1 MTTTGNRRQARPY
14 ARPRPPRDI
23 PHLLIPEKRRISHW
37 NDRHELRVNN
47 WIEPWDFASD
57 LDVGL
62 ISVPLSK
69 TSILPNGAYAA
80 PNAMRDAW
88 GIFTTFTPDYDV
100 DMSTMRVRELG
111 DVSVPILDLV
121 GGLANVQ
128 ESLQALMSQP
138 EGFFPLIIGGDHA
151 ITAPAVRA
159 YCGAHPDEQ
168 VGLIHFDAHNDV
180 RVMDHGPTNG
190 TPIRGILE
198 SGVKV
203 RGENLVQVGIH
214 GFMNAS
220 YYKRWVEGRGGT
232 IYTARAIRQE
242 GIEATIASALEI
254 AGNGTDAIYVTVD
267 IDVLEV
273 GYAPGTAAAT
283 ADGLS
288 PNDLLEA
295 LFVLGSD
302 PRVAAI
308 DFVELDPNRDVAEI
322 TTRTFGSA
330 ILTFLAGLFLRLND
344 GWRGYDPSP
353 IRDES

>member
-1 MTTTGNRRQARPY
+1 VTATGDRPEVE
-14 ARPRPPRDI
+14 AFVQPRPPRAI
-23 PHLLIPEKRRISHW
+23 PHLLLPEKRKISHW

-57 LDVGL
+57 LDVGV
-62 ISVPLSK
+62 ISVPFSK
-69 TSILPNGAYAA
+69 TSILPNSAYAA
-80 PNAMRDAW
+80 PNALRDAW
-88 GIFTTFTPDYDV
+88 AIFTTFTPDYDV
-100 DMSTMRVRELG
+100 DMSSLRVREVG
-111 DVSVPILDLV
+111 DVATPILDLV
-121 GGLANVQ
+121 GGLANIE
-128 ESLQALMSQP
+128 ESLASLMSQP
-138 EGFFPLIIGGDHA
+138 EAFFPVIIGGDHA

-159 YCGAHPDEQ
+159 YCAAHPEQQ

-198 SGVKV
+198 SGARV
-203 RGENLVQVGIH
+203 RGDNLVQVGIH

-220 YYKRWVEGRGGT
+220 YYKRWVEGHGGT
-232 IYTARAIRQE
+232 IYTAREIRHA
-242 GIEATIASALEI
+242 GIEATIATALEI
-254 AGNGTDAIYVTVD
+254 AGEGTDAIYVTVD

-288 PNDLLEA
+288 PTDLLEA
-295 LFVLGSD
+295 LFILGRD

-308 DFVELDPNRDVAEI
+308 DFVELDPTRDVAEI

-344 GWRGYDPSP
+344 GWRGYDPTP
-353 IRDES
+353 IRD

>member
-1 MTTTGNRRQARPY
+1 MADPSERLYTA
-14 ARPRPPRDI
+14 PRPPRDI
-23 PHLLIPEKRRISHW
+23 PHLLVPEKRKLSHW
-37 NDRHELRVNN
+37 NDRHEIRVNN
-47 WIEPWDFASD
+47 WIEVWDWASPIE
-57 LDVGL
+57 VG
-62 ISVPLSK
+62 IITVPLSK

-80 PNAMRDAW
+80 PNALREAW
-88 GIFTTFTPDYDV
+88 AIFTTFSPDYDV
-100 DMSTMRVRELG
+100 DISTMRVRELG
-111 DVSVPILDLV
+111 DVATPILDLRQ
-121 GGLANVQ
+121 GLDQVQ
-128 ESLQALMSQP
+128 ECLAELMRQP

-159 YCGAHPDEQ
+159 YCQAHPEAQ

-203 RGENLVQVGIH
+203 RGENLVQFGIH

-220 YYKRWVEGRGGT
+220 YYKRWVEGQGGT
-232 IYTARAIRQE
+232 IFTARAIRQA
-242 GIEATIASALEI
+242 GIDAKVASALEI

-267 IDVLEV
+267 IDVLEL

-283 ADGLS
+283 ADGIH
-288 PNDLLEA
+288 PVDLLEA
-295 LFVLGSD
+295 LFTLGQD

-308 DFVELDPNRDVAEI
+308 DFVELDPYRDVAEI

-330 ILTFLAGLFLRLND
+330 ILTFLAGLFLRRND
-344 GWRGYDPSP
+344 GWRGYDPTP
-353 IRDES
+353 IVD

>member
-1 MTTTGNRRQARPY
+1 MTDTQQRRDAPAYR
-14 ARPRPPRDI
+14 RPRAPRDI
-23 PHLLIPEKRRISHW
+23 PHLLLPEKRKISHW
-37 NDRHELRVNN
+37 NDRYELRVNN
-47 WIEPWDFASD
+47 WVEPWDFASP
-57 LDVGL
+57 LDVGMVT
-62 ISVPLSK
+62 VPFSK

-80 PNAMRDAW
+80 PNALRDAW
-88 GIFTTFTPDYDV
+88 AIFTTFTPDFDV

-111 DVSVPILDLV
+111 DIGTPVLDLV
-121 GGLANVQ
+121 QGLNDIE
-128 ESLQALMSQP
+128 ESLEALMSQP
-138 EGFFPLIIGGDHA
+138 ERFFPLIIGGDHA

-159 YCGAHPDEQ
+159 YCRSHPDQQ

-198 SGVKV
+198 SGVRV
-203 RGENLVQVGIH
+203 SGSNLVQFGIH

-220 YYKRWVEGRGGT
+220 YYKRWVEGHGGT
-232 IYTARAIRQE
+232 IFTARAIRE
-242 GIEATIASALEI
+242 AGIQPMVESALDI
-254 AGNGTDAIYVTVD
+254 AGRGTDAIYVTVD

-283 ADGLS
+283 ADGLA
-288 PNDLLEA
+288 PVDLLEA
-295 LFVLGSD
+295 LFVLGQD

-344 GWRGYDPSP
+344 GWHGYDPTP
-353 IRDES
+353 IRD

>member
-1 MTTTGNRRQARPY
+1 VTDRTPAAPY
-14 ARPRPPRDI
+14 RPPPTPRGI
-23 PHLLIPEKRRISHW
+23 PHLLIPEKRKVSHW
-37 NDRHELRVNN
+37 NDRNELRVNN
-47 WIEPWDFASD
+47 WLEPWDFASP
-57 LDVGL
+57 LDVG
-62 ISVPLSK
+62 IINVPFSK

-80 PNAMRDAW
+80 PNALRDAW
-88 GIFTTFTPDYDV
+88 AIFTTFTPDYDV
-100 DMSTMRVRELG
+100 DISTLRVRELG
-111 DVSVPILDLV
+111 DIGTPILDLRQ
-121 GGLANVQ
+121 GIDDIQ
-128 ESLQALMSQP
+128 EALQACMSQP

-159 YCGAHPDEQ
+159 YCGAHPGQQ

-198 SGVKV
+198 SGVRV
-203 RGENLVQVGIH
+203 SGENLVQVGIH

-220 YYKRWVEGRGGT
+220 YYKRWVEGQGGT
-232 IYTARAIRQE
+232 IYTARAIRQRGME
-242 GIEATIASALEI
+242 ETIASALEI
-254 AGNGTDAIYVTVD
+254 AGRGTDAIYVTVD

-283 ADGLS
+283 ADGI
-288 PNDLLEA
+288 PPTDLLEA
-295 LFVLGSD
+295 LFILGQD

-322 TTRTFGSA
+322 TTRTFASS

-344 GWRGYDPSP
+344 GWQGYDPSP
-353 IRDES
+353 IRD

>member
-1 MTTTGNRRQARPY
+1 MKTRPAPARYHPP
-14 ARPRPPRDI
+14 ASPRGI
-23 PHLLIPEKRRISHW
+23 PHLLVPEKRKVSHW
-37 NDRHELRVNN
+37 NDRNELRVNN
-47 WIEPWDFASD
+47 WLEPWDFASP
-57 LDVGL
+57 LDVG
-62 ISVPLSK
+62 IINVPFSK

-80 PNAMRDAW
+80 PNALRDAW
-88 GIFTTFTPDYDV
+88 AIFTTFTPDYDV
-100 DMSTMRVRELG
+100 DISTLRVRELG
-111 DVSVPILDLV
+111 DVGTPILDLRE
-121 GGLANVQ
+121 GIADIQ
-128 ESLQALMSQP
+128 ESLEACMRQP

-159 YCGAHPDEQ
+159 YCGAHPEQQ

-198 SGVKV
+198 SGVRV

-220 YYKRWVEGRGGT
+220 YYKRWVEGQGGT
-232 IYTARAIRQE
+232 IYTARAIRRQ

-254 AGNGTDAIYVTVD
+254 AGRGTDAIYVTVD

-283 ADGLS
+283 ADGI
-288 PNDLLEA
+288 PPTDLLEA
-295 LFVLGSD
+295 LFVLGQD

-308 DFVELDPNRDVAEI
+308 DFVELDPTRDVADI
-322 TTRTFGSA
+322 TTRTFASA

-353 IRDES
+353 IRD

>member
-1 MTTTGNRRQARPY
+1 MTATGDRPQAEAY
-14 ARPRPPRDI
+14 VQPRPPRGI
-23 PHLLIPEKRRISHW
+23 PHLLVPEKRKISHW

-62 ISVPLSK
+62 ITVPFSK

-80 PNAMRDAW
+80 PNALRDAW
-88 GIFTTFTPDYDV
+88 AIFTTFTPDYDV
-100 DMSTMRVRELG
+100 DMSTLRVRELG
-111 DVSVPILDLV
+111 DISTPILDLV
-121 GGLANVQ
+121 GGLANI
-128 ESLQALMSQP
+128 EASLRALMSQP
-138 EGFFPLIIGGDHA
+138 EGFFPLIVGGDHA

-159 YCGAHPDEQ
+159 YCGAHPDQQ

-198 SGVKV
+198 SGVRV
-203 RGENLVQVGIH
+203 RGENLVQIGIH

-220 YYKRWVEGRGGT
+220 YYKRWVEGHGGT
-232 IYTARAIRQE
+232 IYTARAIRRA
-242 GIEATIASALEI
+242 GIDETIETALEI
-254 AGNGTDAIYVTVD
+254 AGRGTDAIYVTVD
-267 IDVLEV
+267 IDVLEL

-283 ADGLS
+283 ADGMS
-288 PNDLLEA
+288 PTDLLEA
-295 LFVLGSD
+295 LFILGRD
-302 PRVAAI
+302 PHVAAI
-308 DFVELDPNRDVAEI
+308 DFVELDPTRDVAEI

-344 GWRGYDPSP
+344 GWRGYDPTP
-353 IRDES
+353 IRD

>member
-1 MTTTGNRRQARPY
+1 MTVTGDHPEAPAY
-14 ARPRPPRDI
+14 VRPRPARDI
-23 PHLLIPEKRRISHW
+23 PHLLVPEKRKISHW
-37 NDRHELRVNN
+37 NDRNEMRVNN
-47 WIEPWDFASD
+47 WIEPWDFASP
-57 LDVGL
+57 LDVG
-62 ISVPLSK
+62 IVTVPFSK

-80 PNAMRDAW
+80 PNALRDAW
-88 GIFTTFTPDYDV
+88 SIFTTFTPDYDV
-100 DMSTMRVRELG
+100 DMSAMRVRELG
-111 DVSVPILDLV
+111 DVSTPILDLV
-121 GGLANVQ
+121 QGLANIE
-128 ESLQALMSQP
+128 ESLQSCMSQP

-159 YCGAHPDEQ
+159 YCHSHPNQQ

-198 SGVKV
+198 SGVRV
-203 RGENLVQVGIH
+203 RGDNLVQFGIH

-220 YYKRWVEGRGGT
+220 YYKRWVEGHGGT
-232 IYTARAIRQE
+232 IYTARAIRQQ
-242 GIEATIASALEI
+242 GIEPMIASALEI
-254 AGNGTDAIYVTVD
+254 AGRGTDAIYVTVD

-288 PNDLLEA
+288 PADLLEA
-295 LFVLGSD
+295 MFVLGRD

-308 DFVELDPNRDVAEI
+308 DFVELDPTRDVAEI

-330 ILTFLAGLFLRLND
+330 ILTFLAGYFLRLHG
-344 GWRGYDPSP
+344 GWRGYDPTP
-353 IRDES
+353 IFD

>member
-1 MTTTGNRRQARPY
+1 VTDRTPAAPY
-14 ARPRPPRDI
+14 RPPPTPRGI
-23 PHLLIPEKRRISHW
+23 PHLLIPEKRKVSHW
-37 NDRHELRVNN
+37 NDRNELRVNN
-47 WIEPWDFASD
+47 WLEPWDFASP
-57 LDVGL
+57 LDVG
-62 ISVPLSK
+62 IINVPFSK

-80 PNAMRDAW
+80 PNALRDAW
-88 GIFTTFTPDYDV
+88 AIFTTFTPDYDV
-100 DMSTMRVRELG
+100 DISTLRVRELG
-111 DVSVPILDLV
+111 DIGTPILDLRQ
-121 GGLANVQ
+121 GIDDIQEALLAC
-128 ESLQALMSQP
+128 MSQP

-159 YCGAHPDEQ
+159 YCGAHPDQQ

-198 SGVKV
+198 SGVRV
-203 RGENLVQVGIH
+203 SGENLVQVGIH

-220 YYKRWVEGRGGT
+220 YYKRWVEGQGGT
-232 IYTARAIRQE
+232 IYTARAIRQQGME
-242 GIEATIASALEI
+242 ETIASALEI
-254 AGNGTDAIYVTVD
+254 AGRGTDAIYVTVD

-283 ADGLS
+283 ADGI
-288 PNDLLEA
+288 PPTDLLEA
-295 LFVLGSD
+295 LFILGRD

-308 DFVELDPNRDVAEI
+308 DFVELDPIRDVAEI
-322 TTRTFGSA
+322 TTRTFASA

-353 IRDES
+353 IRE